1 MKTLC
6 SKICIAL
13 LLLTSI
19 GCSEKEIQHDETQF
33 EQIRLPI
40 VSEKVNF
47 ERIPHYNRIVERLNK
62 LHEKFNNKSALARDG
77 DDEMLSI
84 ITEDVL
90 YTQYDSTHT
99 YTFKI
104 LREQPQAYVEN
115 LVFHYNLDADD
126 YDEYLVQY
134 HVNAQAFLELSTN
147 GLLQSSKQVTMTT
160 LDQGFFDGNLV
171 NRDCER
177 VCETIYVTCEWD
189 FHDESNIGDWTN
201 CNSYGTSGGPST
213 YQSCSTTCDD
223 SGGEDET
230 IDDGDSG
237 GGGKGDVITNPN
249 TNEPCDT
256 VNGGIG
262 ISGDTGEC
270 FDVFIHV
277 LDENNPSCD
286 SFNFSQVGTTSWQC
300 AAVSGVQETF
310 SVFSWTELAYYEV
323 TGIFV
328 QPLYFQM
335 PGTMTSTWAAERSA
349 DALREAFIRFD
360 VYYDRHY
367 NDGYAALEIVLREF
381 IVEEMQEYGG
391 TMTLTPPLGF
401 DGEVSAYETT
411 IWGNGNCD

>member
-19 GCSEKEIQHDETQF
+19 GCSEKEIQHDETQLQ
-33 EQIRLPI
+33 QITLPV

-47 ERIPHYNRIVERLNK
+47 ESIPHYNRIVERLNK

-115 LVFHYNLDADD
+115 LVLHYNLDADD

-134 HVNAQAFLELSTN
+134 HVNAEAFLELSTN
-147 GLLQSSKQVTMTT
+147 GLLQSSEQVTITT
-160 LDQGFFDGNLV
+160 LDQGFLDDNLV
-171 NRDCER
+171 NSGCER

-189 FHDESNIGDWTN
+189 FHDESNISDWTN
-201 CNSYGTSGGPST
+201 CNSYGTIGGPST
-213 YQSCSTTCDD
+213 YQSCSSICDD
-223 SGGEDET
+223 TGGEDET

-249 TNEPCDT
+249 TNEPCDANDGSIGVTGTNGECIDVNDWVEDEQSKNQLCGTYNFITIGNASVANISGLGIFAKSSTGDMLSVTFFTPLCVTIPNYNLPLSQASVKFNTAWALTMNEVLTYLNNTQGIFNPTPAAIRTLILEFLT
-256 VNGGIG
+256 VNLNLIAGI
-262 ISGDTGEC
+262 
-270 FDVFIHV
+270 
-277 LDENNPSCD
+277 ENGVSVVSYSCEG
-286 SFNFSQVGTTSWQC
+286 VPTTP
-300 AAVSGVQETF
+300 AV
-310 SVFSWTELAYYEV
+310 YC
-323 TGIFV
+323 
-328 QPLYFQM
+328 P
-335 PGTMTSTWAAERSA
+335 
-349 DALREAFIRFD
+349 
-360 VYYDRHY
+360 
-367 NDGYAALEIVLREF
+367 
-381 IVEEMQEYGG
+381 
-391 TMTLTPPLGF
+391 
-401 DGEVSAYETT
+401 
-411 IWGNGNCD
+411 